1 MFVTIYLYKD
11 FSNIYISRS
20 RTSYFG
26 DLHDPVLEIKIIGK
40 KVLYT
45 HPATRCPSDV
55 VTTSLCTSQ

>member
-40 KVLYT
+40 KVLHIGVYQE
-45 HPATRCPSDV
+45 S
-55 VTTSLCTSQ
+55 